1 MKTRIV
7 SKTLAKLLALSF
19 IFAYP
24 LTACSD
30 SGKGK
35 ETSKVKS
42 TVFKIL
48 DKYTPKEL
56 GKVKT
61 VVLLD
66 ENSEIV
72 YVLSKN
78 GKPAG
83 RGTLGKL
90 IENHEKLVGTK
101 SFNIIET
108 RGSHFVYYCDAGGS
122 CMKIDLPD

>member
-1 MKTRIV
+1 MKTTIK
-7 SKTLAKLLALSF
+7 SNILAKFLALSL
-19 IFAYP
+19 IVAYP

-35 ETSKVKS
+35 EKDKVKA

-48 DKYTPKEL
+48 NKYTPKEL

-61 VVLLD
+61 IILLD
-66 ENSEIV
+66 ENSELI
-72 YVLSKN
+72 YVLAKD

-83 RGTLGKL
+83 RGTFGKL
-90 IENHEKLVGTK
+90 IEKHERLLSSK

-108 RGSHFVYYCDAGGS
+108 RGSHYFYYCDPGGN
-122 CMKIDLPD
+122 CMKIVLPD